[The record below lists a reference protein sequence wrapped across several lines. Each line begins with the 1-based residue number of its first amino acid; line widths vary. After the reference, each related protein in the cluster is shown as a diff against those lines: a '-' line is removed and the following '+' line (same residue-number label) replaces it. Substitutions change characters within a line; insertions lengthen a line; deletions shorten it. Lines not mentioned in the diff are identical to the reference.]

1 MKTFIS
7 LLTVVCGNRI
17 RKTLHTIHTLLKS
30 LIQKQGKSSTLKVE
44 VVLPSLKVKS
54 PTPAHKKTT
63 TKFLHLPKCPVLLK
77 TSYNEQIAKRE
88 AEKMSKRQ
96 LSKIRAYRCEFC
108 PNWHLTHKKN
118 KLAMH

>member
-1 MKTFIS
+1 MKTLILS
-7 LLTVVCGNRI
+7 LMAVCGSRTNKI
-17 RKTLHTIHTLLKS
+17 LHIILTLLRLSTQRQVKS
-30 LIQKQGKSSTLKVE
+30 DTSKVE

-54 PTPAHKKTT
+54 PTLVHKKIT

-77 TSYNEQIAKRE
+77 TSYNEQIAKSE

-118 KLAMH
+118 KLVMH